1 MSEKPLTMETLIEEL
16 RTASHEG
23 PLSIK
28 RPQMATTYE
37 SRQAA
42 VRNNPDH
49 MAVLRRA
56 FAESY
61 AAIGLG
67 EFWGPALAGDFDDD
81 YNMGLVIEAFAL
93 GLIAGLNTKA
103 SIKET
108 DQ

>member
-1 MSEKPLTMETLIEEL
+1 MTEKPLTMETLIGEL
-16 RTASHEG
+16 RTASREG
-23 PLSIK
+23 PLALT
-28 RPQMATTYE
+28 RLRMLTTYD

-49 MAVLRRA
+49 MAVLRQA

-61 AAIGLG
+61 AAIGVG

-81 YNMGLVIEAFAL
+81 YNMDLVIEAFAL
-93 GLIAGLNTKA
+93 GLIAGLNAKA
-103 SIKET
+103 SIEET